1 MILSNIKPCGKSPKK
16 LIKTQDHTYMI
27 SSSSPPLYSTTLHFN
42 ASVNKIVI
50 DGVYRTVPEG
60 LSGYQSHSHQQSL
73 VTCLREH

>member
-16 LIKTQDHTYMI
+16 LIKTQDHTDMI
-27 SSSSPPLYSTTLHFN
+27 SSSSSPVYSTLRFN
-42 ASVNKIVI
+42 ASVNKIIVI
-50 DGVYRTVPEG
+50 DGVYCTVPED